1 METTTLTPKEIDD
14 PVVSRE
20 FYIFGNGISFSIS
33 PTIHNA
39 GFKHD
44 QLPYRYQ
51 IQESSD
57 IDGVAHLI
65 EREDFGGASVTM
77 PHKLQVH
84 KFCQQQ
90 SQTALAIGAI
100 NTLVVSGQ
108 GRNRVITG
116 DNTDWSGLHSI
127 IKSYKN
133 STGRPA
139 ETGLVLGA
147 GGASRAALYAMHQAG
162 LKNIYLVN
170 RTKDV
175 AESVREQFSDLF
187 KITVLESAKDM
198 PKDYDVVIG
207 TVPAH
212 VTTEEQFKGI
222 FRGHGLCIDMSYKPR
237 QTPLL
242 AVAQRSDGWVTV
254 PGVQV
259 LLSQAFDQYKL
270 WTGREAPRKAIVDAV
285 VAKEGGDQIQKL

>member
-1 METTTLTPKEIDD
+1 MTLTPQEGNDNA
-14 PVVSRE
+14 VSKE

-44 QLPYRYQ
+44 RLPYQYQ
-51 IQESSD
+51 IRESPG

-90 SQTALAIGAI
+90 SKTAIAIGAI
-100 NTLVVSGQ
+100 NTLVVSAQ
-108 GRNRVITG
+108 GPNRVIIG

-127 IKSYKN
+127 IEYYKN
-133 STGRPA
+133 STGRSA

-147 GGASRAALYAMHQAG
+147 GGAARAALYAMHQVG
-162 LKNIYLVN
+162 MKNIYLVN
-170 RTKDV
+170 RTKAV
-175 AESVREQFSDLF
+175 AEAVQEQFSDHF
-187 KITVLESAKDM
+187 KVTVLDSAKDM
-198 PKDYDVVIG
+198 PRDYDVVIG

-212 VTTEEQFKGI
+212 VTTEEQFEGI

-242 AVAQRSDGWVTV
+242 AVAQKSEGWVTV

-259 LLSQAFDQYKL
+259 LLSQAFDQYRL

-285 VAKEGGDQIQKL
+285 IAKEGVDQVQKL

>member
-1 METTTLTPKEIDD
+1 MTSTPSEIHG
-14 PVVSRE
+14 VAVTKE

-33 PTIHNA
+33 PTIHSA

-44 QLPYRYQ
+44 KLPYRYQ
-51 IQESSD
+51 IRESPG

-65 EREDFGGASVTM
+65 EQEDFGGASVTM

-90 SQTALAIGAI
+90 SKTAMAIGAI

-108 GRNRVITG
+108 GPNRVITG

-127 IKSYKN
+127 IEYYKN

-162 LKNIYLVN
+162 LKDIYLVN
-170 RTKDV
+170 RTKAV
-175 AESVREQFSDLF
+175 AEAVRQQFSDYF
-187 KITVLESAKDM
+187 NITVLDSAKDM
-198 PKDYDVVIG
+198 PRDYDVVIG

-212 VTTEEQFKGI
+212 VTADEQFNGI

-242 AVAQRSDGWVTV
+242 AVAQRSEGWVTV

-259 LLSQAFDQYKL
+259 LLSQAFDQYRL
-270 WTGREAPRKAIVDAV
+270 WTGRQAPRKAIVDAV
-285 VAKEGGDQIQKL
+285 VAREGGDQIQRL